1 MWDKIALTKQLVES
15 MGGITRRT
23 SVPGSG
29 NSNFIPAFKQR
40 RKIPDFM
47 PNGALKLTVYFCY
60 HLKT

>member
-1 MWDKIALTKQLVES
+1 

-23 SVPGSG
+23 SVPCSG

-40 RKIPDFM
+40 KIPDFM
-47 PNGALKLTVYFCY
+47 PDGALKLAVYFCY